1 MVGNWMSH
9 TANNLSIPP
18 DAISDPH
25 SVEMVRA
32 WIANSALHCCLQVG
46 VWSDKPGAW
55 GILLAD
61 IARHV
66 ANAMEEEQGAEVSE
80 TIATIRKAFDA
91 EMDSPTD
98 EPTGGFVE

>member
-1 MVGNWMSH
+1 MSH
-9 TANNLSIPP
+9 TDNRLSIPP
-18 DAISDPH
+18 AAISDPH

-32 WIANSALHCCLQVG
+32 WIANSALHCSLEVG
-46 VWSDKPGAW
+46 VWSDKVGAW

-66 ANAMEEEQGAEVSE
+66 ANAMEEQEGAAVSE
-80 TIATIRKAFDA
+80 TIAAIRQAFDA

-98 EPTGGFVE
+98 EPTGGFVD